1 MKLESWDSGTAAAG
15 REAATSGTGRFG
27 GRAFYAELSG
37 AVESVVE
44 GYGIEKSSV
53 SREFVAASNQL
64 RLLCERRL
72 VDLSLVY

>member
-1 MKLESWDSGTAAAG
+1 M
-15 REAATSGTGRFG
+15 
-27 GRAFYAELSG
+27 ELSG

-44 GYGIEKSSV
+44 GYGIERSSV

>member
-1 MKLESWDSGTAAAG
+1 M
-15 REAATSGTGRFG
+15 
-27 GRAFYAELSG
+27 
-37 AVESVVE
+37 E